1 MILNITKEPTCLLRG
16 KTFHKKIQEDWK
28 KTAQGDVVAERT
40 VLKLN
45 KRRGRVDIFVN
56 DDDPEGTIAIIEI
69 KASNWD
75 IMTEK
80 AVKRNVR
87 RQINQIYGYIDSQIN
102 KGEYVSTGEHKS
114 VSPAIIFPKSPNV
127 ESRKKYIEERFY
139 EDGIVVVWHN
149 EK

>member
-1 MILNITKEPTCLLRG
+1 MSLNKTKEPSCLVRG
-16 KTFHKKIQEDWK
+16 KAFHKKIQDDWK

-45 KRRGRVDIFVN
+45 KRKGRVDIFVN

-75 IMTEK
+75 VMTEK
-80 AVKRNVR
+80 AVKRNIR
-87 RQINQIYGYIDSQIN
+87 RQINQIYGYIDSQIT
-102 KGEYVSTGEHKS
+102 KGEYVPTGEHRS
-114 VSPAIIFPKSPNV
+114 VSPAIIFPNTPLV
-127 ESRKKYIEERFY
+127 ESIKKYIEDSFY
-139 EDGIVVVWHN
+139 EEGIVVVWDN